1 MGAHQRAKGAR
12 GEREAA
18 ELLRRVYPLADR
30 RPMQARGAARDGCDV
45 EGTPWHV
52 EVKRGARPSLLAA
65 LDQAERDTDGR
76 PPLVLA
82 RQDRRG
88 WVAVLRWEDL
98 QTLLEAASAG
108 DRARTMAVSLAREML
123 DRD

>member
-18 ELLRRVYPLADR
+18 QLLRRVYPLADR

-52 EVKRGARPSLLAA
+52 EVKRGARVSVLAA
-65 LDQAERDTDGR
+65 LAQAERDTDGR

-82 RQDRRG
+82 RQDREG
-88 WVAVLRWEDL
+88 WIVALRWEDFAA
-98 QTLLEAASAG
+98 LLEAVGSSRLDGSIAL
-108 DRARTMAVSLAREML
+108 SLAREML
-123 DRD
+123 DRE

>member
-18 ELLRRVYPLADR
+18 ALLRRLYPLADR

-52 EVKRGARPSLLAA
+52 EVKRGARPALLAA
-65 LDQAERDTDGR
+65 LAQAERDTDGR
-76 PPLVLA
+76 PALVLA
-82 RQDRRG
+82 RQDREP
-88 WVAVLRWEDL
+88 WVAMMRWEDFAKL
-98 QTLLEAASAG
+98 VEAAGAG
-108 DRARTMAVSLAREML
+108 SRARAVAVGLARELL